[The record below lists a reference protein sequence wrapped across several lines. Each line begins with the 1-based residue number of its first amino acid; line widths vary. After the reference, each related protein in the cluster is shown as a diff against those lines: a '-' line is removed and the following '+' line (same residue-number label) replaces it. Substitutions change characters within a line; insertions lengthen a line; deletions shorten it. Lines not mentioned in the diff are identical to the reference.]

1 MLPAVIL
8 AAGRSRRS
16 GRTHKSCR
24 RVPGGHRTWLEEQVQ
39 RLRRAGFAPVRIIA
53 GQRPRRLWRCS
64 RLRAR
69 RRVNWEAARRG
80 PFSSVKLAMPTPPRA
95 VLLVQNDSPLP
106 PNAQLRRLRS
116 AVRAP
121 AVMAV
126 RLGDQR
132 GHGGHPVLIAE
143 TLVQQIRA
151 LSDTER
157 LDRVLL
163 SLPASSMATLSVR
176 RFRSFP
182 RLNSVKEWK
191 MAAAQLRVWARRL

>member
-1 MLPAVIL
+1 MVPAVIL

-24 RVPGGHRTWLEEQVQ
+24 RVPDRHRTWLEEQVQ

-53 GQRPRRLWRCS
+53 GQRPWRLWRCS
-64 RLRAR
+64 RLRVH
-69 RRVNWEAARRG
+69 RRVNWQAARLG
-80 PFSSVKLAMPTPPRA
+80 PFSSVKLAMPTLPSP
-95 VLLVQNDSPLP
+95 VLLVQNDNQLP
-106 PNAQLRRLRS
+106 PNAQLRRLRR
-116 AVRAP
+116 AVHAST
-121 AVMAV
+121 AMAV
-126 RLGDQR
+126 RLIDQR
-132 GHGGHPVLIAE
+132 GHGGHPVLITE
-143 TLVQQIRA
+143 TLARRIRA

-163 SLPASSMATLSVR
+163 SLPANAMVTLSVR

-191 MAAAQLRVWARRL
+191 MAAAPLRVWARRI